1 MRIDRS
7 LLNWGVFLIALGGV
21 PLAVQ
26 QGFTDS
32 GIAGDLW
39 RLWPL
44 ILVGFGLGL
53 LLRWTPIAWLG
64 GAIVAGTFGLIFGA
78 LVGTVICM
86 MMGLIPLC

>member
-32 GIAGDLW
+32 GIAASDVA
-39 RLWPL
+39 
-44 ILVGFGLGL
+44 ILVAFIGIFVALTL
-53 LLRWTPIAWLG
+53 YLFPRRDIA
-64 GAIVAGTFGLIFGA
+64 APT
-78 LVGTVICM
+78 
-86 MMGLIPLC
+86 